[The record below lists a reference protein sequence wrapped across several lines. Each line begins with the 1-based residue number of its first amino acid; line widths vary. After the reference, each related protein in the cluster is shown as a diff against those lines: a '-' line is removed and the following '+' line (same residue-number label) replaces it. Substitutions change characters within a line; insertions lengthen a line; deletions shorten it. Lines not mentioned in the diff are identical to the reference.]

1 MNRRPSLLH
10 GVGRLAV
17 ATLAA
22 ALLAACAGPR
32 VQRMPQAPRTLAH
45 VSSSAGETGPG
56 VSATKASRD
65 IVLPSYV
72 VVRRYDDVFREDDRN
87 VPVTVEY
94 GWDYLRRS
102 AIERVYARGSD
113 TLRSERAIAGLTL
126 NVSDA
131 ELELAFALVR
141 EEPQLATVLSQPQ
154 LNFYGGFS
162 YEEADDP
169 DCGAGSRC
177 IHVIISAGDGQRAVA
192 HSIVDLATRRVVHPF
207 YAPPPEAGEMS

>member
-1 MNRRPSLLH
+1 MTPSSML
-10 GVGRLAV
+10 GRCFGCIV
-17 ATLAA
+17 LAA
-22 ALLAACAGPR
+22 AVAALAACAGPR
-32 VQRMPQAPRTLAH
+32 PTRATAAPRPLAH
-45 VSSSAGETGPG
+45 VSSSAGEAGPG

-65 IVLPSYV
+65 IALPSYV

-113 TLRSERAIAGLTL
+113 TLRSERAIPGLTL
-126 NVSDA
+126 NVTDG

-169 DCGAGSRC
+169 DCAEGSRC

-192 HSIVDLATRRVVHPF
+192 HCIVDLATRRVVHPF
-207 YAPPPEAGEMS
+207 YAPPPEAGGKL